1 MSSSASAPPA
11 TRVDP
16 AREPPAMPRTDA
28 APAPLA
34 RATLA
39 VLSTYFVVIWGA
51 GFVATRV
58 ALQYAAPF
66 TYIGVRYSIA
76 AVVALGA
83 ALALRARWPATRA
96 EWGHVAVAGLLS
108 HGGYLAGSHYAQYWG
123 LSAGVTALIL
133 ALQPL
138 VTALIAARWMGE
150 RLTRTQG
157 VGVVVGLGGV
167 ALVVAHKFDLGAI
180 TLGSLA
186 AVAWALVCVTAGTLY
201 QRHHARHTDL
211 RSGIVIHL
219 AATAI
224 VLLPLGVWVEDFHIQ
239 WNAPIAAALVY
250 HVLLAS
256 MGAYTVFHFLM
267 RRGQA
272 TRVTSLLYL
281 TPPVAALCEWLLFG
295 VAPTGLMV
303 TGMVVACA
311 GVAMVTRRT

>member
-1 MSSSASAPPA
+1 MLLSA
-11 TRVDP
+11 
-16 AREPPAMPRTDA
+16 
-28 APAPLA
+28 
-34 RATLA
+34 
-39 VLSTYFVVIWGA
+39 YFVAIWGA
-51 GFVATRV
+51 GYVASRA

-76 AVVALGA
+76 AVLALA
-83 ALALRARWPATRA
+83 FALALRARWPASRSQ
-96 EWGHVAVAGLLS
+96 WGHVAVAGLLS

-138 VTALIAARWMGE
+138 VTALIAARWLGE
-150 RLTRTQG
+150 RLTARQ
-157 VGVVVGLGGV
+157 VIGVVVGLAGV

-180 TLGSLA
+180 TVGSLG

-201 QRHHARHTDL
+201 QRHFGHDTDL
-211 RSGIVIHL
+211 RTSVAIHF
-219 AATAI
+219 AATAAL
-224 VLLPLGVWVEDFHIQ
+224 LLPLGYLVEGFRIT
-239 WNAPIAAALVY
+239 WNRQIAATLAY
-250 HVLLAS
+250 HVLPAS

-295 VAPTGLMV
+295 ATPTALMLV
-303 TGMVVACA
+303 GMVVACA
-311 GVAMVTRRT
+311 GVAMVTRRGVGTR